1 MEVLEQVNYSDS
13 DLRDIWDTESFS
25 SVHSIPYDETI
36 LKHLAEDMNLDTEAD
51 WAQILDNQPIV
62 LNDRMMTDAVQ
73 SPHIQSEHSYSLTL
87 NDEMPQSPFGHNIKL
102 EDYSKEFSYQGRMV
116 FPLYKPCLFSTQV
129 WIWNKK
135 QEVGCSRYFLKTFI

>member
-1 MEVLEQVNYSDS
+1 M
-13 DLRDIWDTESFS
+13 FS
-25 SVHSIPYDETI
+25 SDDTMDREDTMDNCQ
-36 LKHLAEDMNLDTEAD
+36 HLAEDMNLDTEAD

-102 EDYSKEFSYQGRMV
+102 EDYSKDSRCYLFWRNPGRLSLFLRNRSSYSSSKERDE
-116 FPLYKPCLFSTQV
+116 KHSR
-129 WIWNKK
+129 WNVS
-135 QEVGCSRYFLKTFI
+135 QFLE